1 MSFQNADTGCT
12 FRCWAIGAGV
22 GLIGMLLLWM
32 GPAHFLGALCW
43 GIILAVVT
51 GLVLSYLL
59 CRDDAVE
66 VGDAPRED
74 SGAAAFRDAG
84 PAAAVMGA
92 GADAP
97 RDDHVAASR
106 EDSADQSFAED
117 PEAARVS
124 QDTASIR
131 AALQEVAD
139 HKHAAAG
146 EDSGAHS
153 FGKDVK
159 PAPEGAAREDSG
171 AASFDAP
178 TAPSAPQADT
188 APSDHPREDSG
199 AASFARAAA
208 PDETETGDAPARE
221 DSGST
226 SFAEAPAPDGEGAAA
241 TPARKDSAATV
252 FAAEDYDRD
261 GVIEGENEGARP
273 AALAAARDG
282 GADDLKKI
290 KGVGPKL
297 EALLND
303 LGFYHFDQIA
313 GWTGDE
319 VAWVD
324 ANLKGFRG
332 RVSRDGWVDQAR
344 LLAAGGETAFSQK
357 VDKGGVY

>member
-59 CRDDAVE
+59 CRDDAAAE
-66 VGDAPRED
+66 VDDASRED

-124 QDTASIR
+124 QDTADIR

-139 HKHAAAG
+139 HKHAAAR

-159 PAPEGAAREDSG
+159 PTPEEAAREDSG

-178 TAPSAPQADT
+178 TAPSAPQADAT
-188 APSDHPREDSG
+188 PSDHL
-199 AASFARAAA
+199 
-208 PDETETGDAPARE
+208 RE
-221 DSGST
+221 DSGSA
-226 SFAEAPAPDGEGAAA
+226 SFAEAPAPDGQGAAA
-241 TPARKDSAATV
+241 TPAREDSGATA

-313 GWTGDE
+313 GWTRDE

-357 VDKGGVY
+357 VDKGGMY